1 MLMRR
6 APVSSSNSSRSSSNK
21 IEKIKNKKNKAM
33 QTTREKISPEKTSM
47 WGRESFVAARRASL
61 TLSPLS
67 LSLSFSRLRLGF
79 RANRRSTVLSRGKEL
94 ERFLFLVQRQRWR
107 LERRYSRY
115 LFSDSSSSPSS
126 YSSCFVCCLLRWVFC
141 FSECCFL
148 FIFSSQLIALRSMR
162 LVLKGIKAANAQHT
176 HTVGDRRTN
185 GQRDGSDEGKGKWR
199 TGTGNGNKLR
209 C

>member
-1 MLMRR
+1 
-6 APVSSSNSSRSSSNK
+6 
-21 IEKIKNKKNKAM
+21 M

-61 TLSPLS
+61 TLSPPLS
-67 LSLSFSRLRLGF
+67 LSLSFSRLQLGF

-115 LFSDSSSSPSS
+115 LCSDSSSFPFSTSS
-126 YSSCFVCCLLRWVFC
+126 SSSSSCLLRWVFC
-141 FSECCFL
+141 FSVCCFL

-176 HTVGDRRTN
+176 HTHTNAGTDARTN

-199 TGTGNGNKLR
+199 ERGTGNGNKLR

>member
-1 MLMRR
+1 
-6 APVSSSNSSRSSSNK
+6 
-21 IEKIKNKKNKAM
+21 M

-47 WGRESFVAARRASL
+47 WGRKSFVAARRASL
-61 TLSPLS
+61 SLSLSLSPPV
-67 LSLSFSRLRLGF
+67 SLSFSRLRVGF

-115 LFSDSSSSPSS
+115 LCSDSSTSPSPFFFFSSPCS
-126 YSSCFVCCLLRWVFC
+126 VCCLLRWVFC
-141 FSECCFL
+141 FSVCCFL

-176 HTVGDRRTN
+176 HIRGRMDR
-185 GQRDGSDEGKGKWR
+185 GMDEVRAKGHGER
-199 TGTGNGNKLR
+199 GTGNGNKLR

>member
-1 MLMRR
+1 
-6 APVSSSNSSRSSSNK
+6 
-21 IEKIKNKKNKAM
+21 M

-47 WGRESFVAARRASL
+47 WGRESFGCCQTRLPYSL
-61 TLSPLS
+61 PLS

-115 LFSDSSSSPSS
+115 LCSDSSSFPSPS
-126 YSSCFVCCLLRWVFC
+126 YLILLLLRLLLAPMGFC
-141 FSECCFL
+141 FSVCCFL

-176 HTVGDRRTN
+176 HTHTRGDRH
-185 GQRDGSDEGKGKWR
+185 SDEWTER
-199 TGTGNGNKLR
+199 WLR
-209 C
+209 